1 MGTIKD
7 HLKQIADLTKG
18 SNQSEYN
25 ERRYNLAH
33 EVEIVSVKE
42 VLTER
47 DIKWIKEVL
56 KPKCKECYKNAMRFA
71 MQFNCLYVEGQY
83 EVCGFGTDHAFNK
96 IGGKYVDITAEFAL
110 QEKNITPAKEYLS
123 IAEYTNHDAMDYVLK
138 MGCYDSIFNFKYMEE
153 LKNGSKNN

>member
-1 MGTIKD
+1 MLLED
-7 HLKQIADLTKG
+7 LKKIAELTKG
-18 SNQSEYN
+18 SNQGEFYA
-25 ERRYNLAH
+25 RK
-33 EVEIVSVKE
+33 VESAKAIQVVSVKE

-56 KPKCKECYKNAMRFA
+56 RPKCKECYKNAMRFA

-138 MGCYDSIFNFKYMEE
+138 MGCYDSVFNFKYMEE